1 MKIEVDYKRCEGHGL
16 CEDQAPDVF
25 ELDDEGDLIYQ
36 FEGQDVPAEHQTA
49 AARGAA
55 ACPVA
60 ALRVVQ

>member
-1 MKIEVDYKRCEGHGL
+1 MRIEVDYKRCEGHGL

-25 ELDDEGDLIYQ
+25 ELDDEGDLIYRY
-36 FEGQDVPAEHQTA
+36 EGQDVPGELAPD

>member
-16 CEDQAPDVF
+16 CEDQAPEVF
-25 ELDDEGDLIYQ
+25 ELDDEGDLVYK
-36 FEGQDVPAEHQTA
+36 FEGRDVPEEFAAA

>member
-1 MKIEVDYKRCEGHGL
+1 VKIAVDYERCEGHGL

-25 ELDDEGDLIYQ
+25 ELDDEGDLIYR
-36 FEGQDVPAEHQTA
+36 FEGQDVSGELAVS